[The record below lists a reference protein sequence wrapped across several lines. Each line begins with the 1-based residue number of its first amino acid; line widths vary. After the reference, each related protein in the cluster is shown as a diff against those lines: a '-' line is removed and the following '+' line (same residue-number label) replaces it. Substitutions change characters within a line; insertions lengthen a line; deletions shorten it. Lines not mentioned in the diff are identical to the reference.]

1 MSGQVLENNSPNLL
15 KKMYRYYA
23 ESDNFLKERNK
34 EIDEKI
40 IQAFRQHYKGSIE
53 SMETFRDEIF
63 GIVMQVQ
70 EVYFCEGIKCAQM
83 LQTEKIRKSF

>member
-1 MSGQVLENNSPNLL
+1 MGGQVLENNNEDLV
-15 KKMYRYYA
+15 KKMYRYYV
-23 ESDNFLKERNK
+23 ESDDFLKERNK

-40 IQAFRQHYKGSIE
+40 IQAFRKHYKGSIE

-70 EVYFCEGIKCAQM
+70 EVYFCEGVKCAQM
-83 LQTEKIRKSF
+83 LQTEKIKKLF

>member
-1 MSGQVLENNSPNLL
+1 MSGQVLENNSPDFL
-15 KKMYRYYA
+15 KKMYRYYV

-63 GIVMQVQ
+63 GIAMEVQ
-70 EVYFCEGIKCAQM
+70 EEYFCEGFKCGREI
-83 LQTEKIRKSF
+83 EKL